1 MRSVAKIPVALSAP
15 KMLNL
20 GSRMKLIKS
29 LALTVLVVTATL
41 CVSASTVRAALIN
54 ITIDPNTG
62 LPATDVS
69 LGTIDDHNVPGLF
82 NFAGTDVTMF
92 NTFSG
97 SNLPAPVFAGFAS
110 YVGNPGSVDITGF
123 DYAVLHYRQGRDGIS
138 QGGGVEI
145 FYLNGMTGNFTF
157 SEFGLGPNGRG
168 RISCM
173 ALFAGSPSGVPDGGS
188 TVALLGMSLSGLA
201 FARRF
206 LKR

>member
-1 MRSVAKIPVALSAP
+1 
-15 KMLNL
+15 
-20 GSRMKLIKS
+20 MKTLKS
-29 LALTVLVVTATL
+29 LPLALLAVIAAF
-41 CVSASTVRAALIN
+41 CVSASTAHAALIN

-69 LGTIDDHNVPGLF
+69 LGMNGDYTVTGNF

-97 SNLPAPVFAGFAS
+97 SNLPAPVFAGFAN
-110 YVGNPGSVDITGF
+110 YMFGNPGPVDITGF
-123 DYAVLHYRQGRDGIS
+123 DYAVLHYSKGRDGTS
-138 QGGGVEI
+138 QAGGVEI

-157 SEFGLGPNGRG
+157 SDIGLGPNGRG
-168 RISCM
+168 HLSTLR
-173 ALFAGSPSGVPDGGS
+173 LFAGSPGRVPDGGS